1 MAKNVQ
7 QNETHNAQQED
18 NKPEGVAEN
27 ETQEAADT
35 GFTWEEELPKTG
47 GGQRESKYEW
57 GSFPEPKDGKFP
69 TKTFMGVKSPKVIY
83 NSIKKF
89 QSKLAEAKQP
99 YPEFRVNAI
108 KEGAG
113 KDAKVTGVKVQRIK

>member
-7 QNETHNAQQED
+7 QNEALGSEGAEKKTEGL
-18 NKPEGVAEN
+18 PEN
-27 ETQEAADT
+27 DTPAADA
-35 GFTWEEELPKTG
+35 GFTWEEELPKSG
-47 GGQRESKYEW
+47 GGSGQSKYDW
-57 GSFPEPKDGKFP
+57 GNFPEPKDGKYA
-69 TKTFMGVKSPKVIY
+69 TKIIEGVKSPKVIY

-89 QSKLAEAKQP
+89 QAKLAEQGKP

-108 KEGAG
+108 KDGTG